1 MQIKERKT
9 HTKIQI
15 DTHTHMQIKDKHKNT
30 DRHTDKRDIYMQ
42 THTKE
47 KDTSTT

>member
-9 HTKIQI
+9 HKNT
-15 DTHTHMQIKDKHKNT
+15 DRHTHTHMQIKYKYNNT
-30 DRHTDKRDIYMQ
+30 DRYTDKRDIYMQ